1 MREQLR
7 ERARTLVLQSSQ
19 SLRLWAMAR
28 VTLILAAAR
37 QRLDEQSSRVP
48 PPARAFAQRLTQ
60 RLVTQRFGTQL
71 WQRITTRFPA
81 LDEVLAD
88 LTNLDDRSTTAPFTP
103 APVTASV
110 PTPSNAT
117 NLDDNNTSPPNASK
131 NGTVTPVATQL
142 RPKTVEPVQH
152 VGDVPALLRA
162 LRDPSAE
169 VAAAA
174 ATALSHVNDPAVVAQ
189 CHDALLE
196 VLDNHEGY
204 FNPLVRVSALQALVH
219 ELRGQASM
227 AELSPLLR
235 AIRDVDAEVSMAA
248 IAAVAAHAP
257 VDVVIDRL
265 SPIVLDSTGFYL
277 PIVRNAAT
285 RALERI
291 GRLPSN

>member
-7 ERARTLVLQSSQ
+7 ERARTLVLQSRQ

-37 QRLDEQSSRVP
+37 QRLDEQGSRVP
-48 PPARAFAQRLTQ
+48 PPVRVAA
-60 RLVTQRFGTQL
+60 QRFGTQL
-71 WQRITTRFPA
+71 WQRITTRFP
-81 LDEVLAD
+81 L
-88 LTNLDDRSTTAPFTP
+88 LDDVLTELTSVDGADATSPVPTRVTPTAKPSTVQVDEGV
-103 APVTASV
+103 PVPASV
-110 PTPSNAT
+110 
-117 NLDDNNTSPPNASK
+117 SK
-131 NGTVTPVATQL
+131 SGAAVAAETQV
-142 RPKTVEPVQH
+142 RPQSAEPVQH

-204 FNPLVRVSALQALVH
+204 FNPLVRVAALQALVH
-219 ELRGQASM
+219 KLHGQASM

-248 IAAVAAHAP
+248 IAVVAAHAP
-257 VDVVIDRL
+257 VDVAIDRL

-277 PIVRNAAT
+277 PIVRNVAM

-291 GRLPSN
+291 GGFSSS